1 MIWFT
6 RPSIAVLPALGL
18 LLLPL
23 RANATCSFLP
33 PVGDGDLIV
42 KKKVKRPKG
51 LLGKAVGHIN

>member
-1 MIWFT
+1 M
-6 RPSIAVLPALGL
+6 RSIAVLPALGL

-51 LLGKAVGHIN
+51 LLGKAVGRIN